1 MLTEKDLKQ
10 IADRGISAAQVEHQI
25 EQIKAGFP
33 FLKLESAAAVG
44 HGIVAPNADDCEK
57 YINVWNRYKSGA
69 HRIVKFVPA
78 SGAAS
83 RMFKD
88 LFAFLHADYDVPTTD
103 FEKQFFEH
111 IREFAFRKELC
122 GQCKQNV

>member
-10 IADRGISAAQVEHQI
+10 IAAHGMSDVQVNHQI
-25 EQIKAGFP
+25 AQIKAGFP
-33 FLKLESAAAVG
+33 FLKIESVAAVG
-44 HGIVAPNADDCEK
+44 YGILAPSTDDCDK
-57 YINVWNRYKSGA
+57 YIDAWNRYKSGT

-88 LFAFLHADYDVPTTD
+88 LFAFLNADYNVPTTD
-103 FEKQFFEH
+103 FEKQFFLH
-111 IREFAFRKELC
+111 IREFAFRKEL
-122 GQCKQNV
+122 